1 MTLFTPRLYLRI
13 DEATWIAG
21 VATLARYAAGDR
33 VATYREHMGAVV
45 VLQAQTDYLTARWH
59 LGRIIGSG
67 ELDDSPGAA
76 WAQLCVGGECI
87 LGDQRQE
94 AEYAGLAPLYAATG
108 SAIRGLVHGATRL
121 EDGSGGLVLPPGG
134 DELGA
139 IPAIA
144 VYGLVLVGASA
155 IAGATWWVTERDERR
170 AEVDKHAASTAA
182 QLAQYQAWL
191 DDQYRRGE
199 PAPKPPPFI
208 DAAALEAGVSPWI
221 AGGVGVVL
229 GAVAVVGVAQSRKP
243 ARRATARRLPN
254 PRRRRRLRTR
264 RRNPSVR
271 IVRSAS
277 KATTTTTT
285 TTAPKKRA
293 APKKAAPKKAA
304 PKKAAPKKAAP
315 KKAAPK
321 KAAPKKRA
329 APKKAAPKKAAKKKA
344 RAAA

>member
-1 MTLFTPRLYLRI
+1 MTLFSPRLYLRI

-59 LGRIIGSG
+59 LGRIIGEG

-94 AEYAGLAPLYAATG
+94 AEFAGLAPLYAATG
-108 SAIRGLVHGATRL
+108 NVIRDLVHGATRL

-229 GAVAVVGVAQSRKP
+229 GAVAVVGVAQSRRQP
-243 ARRATARRLPN
+243 GRASAARRLPN
-254 PRRRRRLRTR
+254 PRRRRRLRTTR

-271 IVRSAS
+271 VVRSQS
-277 KATTTTTT
+277 ITTTTTKKAAPAKKAT
-285 TTAPKKRA
+285 PKKKIATKKAAPKKRAVPKKRA

-304 PKKAAPKKAAP
+304 PKKAAPKKAA
-315 KKAAPK
+315 
-321 KAAPKKRA
+321 
-329 APKKAAPKKAAKKKA
+329 KKKA